1 MPTSDAR
8 GRVCVIG
15 AGPAGLAATVAAAQ
29 LGVDVV
35 VLDAA
40 AEPGGQFWRHR
51 PAGLAADADLYHDAD
66 DFDALSS
73 AARDLSDAGR
83 LTYLP
88 SHHVWSLA
96 VTADGCTVN
105 AIDTRDRSVSKPVVV
120 DATHL
125 IIAVGAFDRQ
135 IPFPG
140 WDLPGVMTAGAAQ
153 ALLKGHGVVVG
164 PRVIVAGTGPFLLP
178 VAAGLLVRGAEIL
191 GVYEANRPGRWLHHP
206 RALIAGR
213 GKLLEAARYVAALL
227 RHRVPIRHRSI
238 VVAAHGVDGLDA
250 VTVAKL
256 DHAGSRVPGSERRI
270 DVDILAVG
278 WGFTAQAELL
288 VAAGVDLRVD
298 VDGSPRVITDRQQ
311 LTSNPRVFAAG
322 EVAGVGGAQ
331 LAVVEGRIA
340 GVAAARAAGAPV
352 RPRDDGLAAASRRR
366 ARLRRFAAAM
376 HAVYPVPTSWLSALT
391 PDTVVCR
398 CEEVTVANIDTAVE
412 LGARDPHSTKLLS
425 RAGMGLCQGR
435 VCGYAVACLVAQRT
449 GTRPDLSAG
458 SERVIATPVPLGLV
472 AEQGQ

>member
-1 MPTSDAR
+1 
-8 GRVCVIG
+8 
-15 AGPAGLAATVAAAQ
+15 
-29 LGVDVV
+29 
-35 VLDAA
+35 
-40 AEPGGQFWRHR
+40 
-51 PAGLAADADLYHDAD
+51 
-66 DFDALSS
+66 
-73 AARDLSDAGR
+73 
-83 LTYLP
+83 
-88 SHHVWSLA
+88 
-96 VTADGCTVN
+96 
-105 AIDTRDRSVSKPVVV
+105 
-120 DATHL
+120 
-125 IIAVGAFDRQ
+125 
-135 IPFPG
+135 
-140 WDLPGVMTAGAAQ
+140 
-153 ALLKGHGVVVG
+153 
-164 PRVIVAGTGPFLLP
+164 
-178 VAAGLLVRGAEIL
+178 
-191 GVYEANRPGRWLHHP
+191 
-206 RALIAGR
+206 
-213 GKLLEAARYVAALL
+213 
-227 RHRVPIRHRSI
+227 VPIRHRSI